1 MHDLLAH
8 ASAKVPKSGEVR
20 QGPQHLSRPS
30 NACRDAR
37 PIHQCF
43 MSHLH
48 SSRKA
53 FLESSNLTTALR
65 GIARPVLS
73 SMGLMKNIGF
83 CGQWCVIV
91 IFCYVAMLSLMCRP
105 MIHKDA
111 KASCL
116 NSFIISSP
124 SSGPKAYLSSLT
136 SSFSSSS
143 LTTWSRP
150 EQPYSSISLA
160 TSSSTYATKG
170 VTAGTS

>member
-1 MHDLLAH
+1 VHGPL
-8 ASAKVPKSGEVR
+8 AKVPKSGEVR
-20 QGPQHLSRPS
+20 QGPQHISRLS

-37 PIHQCF
+37 PIHQCL
-43 MSHLH
+43 MSHLY

-53 FLESSNLTTALR
+53 FLESSNLTAASR

-73 SMGLMKNIGF
+73 SMGLMENIGF

-91 IFCYVAMLSLMCRP
+91 IFCHVAMLSLTRRRP

-116 NSFIISSP
+116 NSFVTSSP
-124 SSGPKAYLSSLT
+124 SSGPRAYLSSLT

-143 LTTWSRP
+143 STTWSRP
-150 EQPYSSISLA
+150 D
-160 TSSSTYATKG
+160 
-170 VTAGTS
+170 